1 MLSRAAPKTRMTLAL
16 PIHSGAGLRGL
27 GHGPRVGGLGSLGF
41 FEQILGSV
49 IGGLFSS
56 NSESKQ
62 IRAQQERDQLQASIS
77 MQQARLERELGG
89 QQIDAAI
96 QTSRIQ
102 AANELAAIT
111 SGYAA
116 QLSAQRVKKQV
127 AEDTLSADLLNSTQ
141 MGIFGLAQSG
151 LSQAT
156 SLSQSYASS
165 ATKTLV
171 FLVLGTAAAVAFM
184 RAPKRGGKNKKRRKV
199 KAGKFD
205 YESSNFNEHPS
216 FGSAQASFS

>member
-1 MLSRAAPKTRMTLAL
+1 MRLAL

-27 GHGPRVGGLGSLGF
+27 GHGPRVGGLGNLGIF
-41 FEQILGSV
+41 GEEILGSI

-56 NSESKQ
+56 SSESKK
-62 IRAQQERDQLQASIS
+62 INAQKERDNLEASVNLT
-77 MQQARLERELGG
+77 MARLQREIGG
-89 QQIDAAI
+89 QQIDAAL

-102 AANELAAIT
+102 AANELAALT

-127 AEDTLSADLLNSTQ
+127 AEDTISAELLNSTQ
-141 MGIFGLAQSG
+141 NGIFGLAQSG

-171 FLVLGTAAAVAFM
+171 LLVLGTAAAVAFM

-216 FGSAQASFS
+216 FGSTQASFS